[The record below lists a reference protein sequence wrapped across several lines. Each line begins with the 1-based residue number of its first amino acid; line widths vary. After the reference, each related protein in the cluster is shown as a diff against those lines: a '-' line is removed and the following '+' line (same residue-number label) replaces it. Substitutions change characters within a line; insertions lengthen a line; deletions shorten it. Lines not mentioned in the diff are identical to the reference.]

1 MLAGGSRLGAQS
13 DLVGVIAGD
22 DLNAVA
28 LGVEENGLVVAVTG
42 TSRTV
47 DHGHAG
53 RTRSSSQIVDV
64 GAAGQGEGDMSPAEC
79 VGAGG
84 GG

>member
-13 DLVGVIAGD
+13 DLVGIVTGD

-28 LGVEENGLVVAVTG
+28 LGVEENGLVVTVTG
-42 TSRTV
+42 ASWAV
-47 DHGHAG
+47 DHGHA
-53 RTRSSSQIVDV
+53 RCARSGGQIVDI
-64 GAAGQGEGDMSPAEC
+64 GAAGQGEGDMGPAEC